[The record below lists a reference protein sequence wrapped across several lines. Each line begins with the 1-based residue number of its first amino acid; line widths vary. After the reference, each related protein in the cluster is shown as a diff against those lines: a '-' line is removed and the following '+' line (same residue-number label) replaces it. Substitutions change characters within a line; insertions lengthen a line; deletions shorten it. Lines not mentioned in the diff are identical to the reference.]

1 MLRLP
6 RGTAR
11 MFEIVFNP
19 DEIDPTVV
27 PLPVGLTRVGR
38 DEQNDLILHESS
50 VSSFHAELVRLEDG
64 GLRVIDLDSS
74 NGTFVNGDRI
84 NRAVLKVGDRLMFS
98 CVHAVV
104 TVKEQAAGELW
115 KPRLESLAQA
125 VRTISVRP

>member
-1 MLRLP
+1 
-6 RGTAR
+6 
-11 MFEIVFNP
+11 MFELVFNP
-19 DEIDPTVV
+19 DETDPTVV
-27 PLPVGLTRVGR
+27 PLSSGGVRVGR
-38 DEQNDLILHESS
+38 DEENDLILHELS
-50 VSSFHAELVRLEDG
+50 VSAFHAELVCLEDG
-64 GLRVIDLDSS
+64 GLGVIDLGSS

-84 NRAVLKVGDRLMFS
+84 NRAVLKQGDRLMFS